1 MAVPAFP
8 NFIPVMLKFLAE
20 APNNMAS
27 HKELREHCVA
37 VFNLT
42 PADIAETLP
51 SGQSR
56 LANRIYW
63 GVSYFRMAGLIE
75 NTGTRGVIRLTT
87 DGQSFY
93 ATHRD
98 NATLSR
104 VKSLPKFI
112 AHQTAASSECRD
124 MPSECTTIA
133 EETPVEAIA
142 RAVDT
147 YNATLAAELLQ
158 EIYTN
163 LSNDDFEKLCV
174 MLLIKMGYGKPEL
187 NQDSVTPH
195 SGDGGIDGIV
205 KGDPLGFDSIY
216 LQAKKYGQETTVGP
230 NLIREFVGAMSGKR
244 NGAFITTSRFTK
256 QAIQEARRNID
267 KHLVLIDGPAL
278 LKYMIEYGLGVQ
290 TIATYAIR
298 RVDYDFFL
306 NEL

>member
-1 MAVPAFP
+1 MAIPAFP
-8 NFIPVMLKFLAE
+8 NFIPVMLKYLAE

-37 VFNLT
+37 AFNLT

-56 LANRIYW
+56 LANRVYW

-75 NTGTRGVIRLTT
+75 NAEHRGVVRLTP
-87 DGQSFY
+87 DGLEFY
-93 ATHRD
+93 AMHGAG
-98 NATLSR
+98 ATMSMI
-104 VKSLPKFI
+104 KSLPKFV
-112 AHQTAASSECRD
+112 ARQTAATSECRG
-124 MPSECTTIA
+124 TTPDGVIA
-133 EETPVEAIA
+133 EETPTEAIA
-142 RAVDT
+142 KAVDA

-163 LSNDDFEKLCV
+163 LSDDDFEKLCV

-187 NQDSVTPH
+187 NQNSVTPH

-216 LQAKKYGQETTVGP
+216 LQAKKYGQEKTVGP

-244 NGAFITTSRFTK
+244 NGAFITTSRFTEHAK
-256 QAIQEARRNID
+256 QEAMRNID
-267 KHLVLIDGPAL
+267 KHLVLIDGPTL

-290 TIATYAIR
+290 TVATHAIR
-298 RVDYDFFL
+298 KVDRDFFQ
-306 NEL
+306 EEF